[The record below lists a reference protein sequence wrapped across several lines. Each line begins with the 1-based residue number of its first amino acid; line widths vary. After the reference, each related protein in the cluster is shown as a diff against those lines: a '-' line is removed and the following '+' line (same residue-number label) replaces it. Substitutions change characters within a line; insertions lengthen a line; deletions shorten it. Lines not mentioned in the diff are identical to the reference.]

1 MPSSDYSMITAC
13 HERWGTPRPKVRN
26 GCNSGA
32 FQPLGY
38 FTAVES
44 RAIFALSFLTPD
56 PQLKINCDWN
66 ATACVSVFN
75 KYDIESRWLI
85 FPAQARGRYDW
96 ICWVIN
102 VQWEP
107 HSQIKETVSL
117 YATEISTRSRWCHP
131 EHKAETLT
139 YIAFFLLNQC
149 KTLVEFIGGME
160 ETGVLRKMC
169 QILEQDHEG
178 TSVESFEMSS
188 NEKHCKQQNLK
199 TRG

>member
-44 RAIFALSFLTPD
+44 RAIFALSFSTLD

-107 HSQIKETVSL
+107 HTQSQIKETVSL

-139 YIAFFLLNQC
+139 YIAFFVKSMQNPCGVYRRDGRNRCAEEDVPDPWTRPWRNLCGVFWNVFKW
-149 KTLVEFIGGME
+149 KTL
-160 ETGVLRKMC
+160 
-169 QILEQDHEG
+169 
-178 TSVESFEMSS
+178 
-188 NEKHCKQQNLK
+188 
-199 TRG
+199 